1 MEWFEAILLG
11 LLQGLTEFLPVSSS
25 GHLQIGKELLGIDSG
40 GDLVFEVVVHAAT
53 VLSTIVVFR
62 RQIWGLLKSL
72 FVKDGLFRSIAHPSK
87 FNDGT
92 DYVLKICVSMIPVF
106 IVGMFFKDAVEG
118 IFGSSIYVVA
128 GALLVTAL
136 LLLLSDNAS
145 RLKFFGRRSCC
156 KYKAPIVTAG
166 SPHTSCEQMPEP
178 QSSGAEGKENACDAV
193 GKSGKGDAAGA
204 RNGISYWQ
212 AFVVGLG
219 QAVAV
224 LPGLSR
230 SGATI
235 ATGLLCGVKR
245 DVIAQFSFLMV
256 LVPILGEAF
265 LEIVGGEM
273 AASTVGA
280 LPLVLGFVSAFIAG
294 LFACKVMIAL
304 VKKTKLGWFTLYCA
318 VVAVLIFIFA

>member
-25 GHLQIGKELLGIDSG
+25 GHLQIGKELLGIKNS

-62 RQIWGLLKSL
+62 KQIWELLKSL

-92 DYVLKICVSMIPVF
+92 DYVLKILLSMVPVF

-118 IFGSSIYVVA
+118 LFGSSIHVVA
-128 GALLVTAL
+128 GALLATAA
-136 LLLLSDNAS
+136 LLLLSDNAN
-145 RLKFFGRRSCC
+145 KICGRCC
-156 KYKAPIVTAG
+156 RRCK
-166 SPHTSCEQMPEP
+166 C
-178 QSSGAEGKENACDAV
+178 AEADSV
-193 GKSGKGDAAGA
+193 SDKGR

-219 QAVAV
+219 QAIAV
-224 LPGLSR
+224 IPGLSR
-230 SGATI
+230 SGTTI

-245 DVIAQFSFLMV
+245 DVVAQFSFLMV
-256 LVPILGEAF
+256 LIPILGEAF
-265 LEIVGGEM
+265 LEIVGGDM
-273 AASTVGA
+273 ASSTVGA
-280 LPLVLGFVSAFIAG
+280 LPLVLGFISAFVAG

-304 VKKTKLGWFTLYCA
+304 VKKTKLGWFALYCA